1 MAGLLSLPEPPA
13 SRSLSPYVN
22 SARHLTPALLV
33 ALAFGTSL
41 GAQDRPLT
49 KTANA
54 RGNRPVWSDEGPA
67 KWAPRP
73 TEQAI
78 TANDLRTRLYQFA
91 DDSMLGRRI
100 GEVGNYKG
108 TEYIAR
114 EFRRLGL
121 KPAGDSGTF
130 FQTLPFGPIGFDAT
144 SARFVAGGKS
154 LTARKDW
161 IPTVPTAAN
170 GFGPGMSLNGVP
182 AVYAGQWGDSTAMI
196 DPAAYRGKVI
206 VFSAA
211 PSASQRVAPSTG
223 APTSFVSCTDVPDKF
238 GANAAIAEE
247 ARQRANPSAPP
258 ARRAV
263 PTTLRDPRAMGVGA
277 AAVLV
282 IGLDDMSPQQIDAA
296 FAQPMGMRPAQPL
309 NANAPGAAT
318 ISRAAAEQL
327 FGKPASD
334 LRVGDTSAP
343 ISADFRH
350 TWRMSSHPARNVIAM
365 LPGSDPKLA
374 GEYVLVG
381 AHNDHVGV
389 NQAVVDHDSVR
400 AYNMV
405 VRRQGAN
412 DPVCTPTAEQQRKID
427 SLIAHARSI
436 RAPRRDSIM
445 NGADDD
451 GSGTVV
457 LLELAEKFAKQK
469 TGRSILFVSHQG
481 EEGGLLGSRWFTDH
495 PTVPLDKIVAAHNM
509 DMVGK
514 GRNWQVKYGGPNSV
528 QMLGARR
535 LSREFGDMIDSVN
548 ANSAEPMAI
557 DKSWDVPANPLN
569 RFCRSDQVNY
579 VRKDIPTV
587 YMSLGYA
594 VDYHQHTDEP
604 QYIDYDHSARLGR
617 FVHEVMTAIAN
628 RSNKPAIAGPD
639 PTMPTCNR

>member
-1 MAGLLSLPEPPA
+1 VPFT
-13 SRSLSPYVN
+13 R
-22 SARHLTPALLV
+22 LTAPALLLSV
-33 ALAFGTSL
+33 AVGLPLA
-41 GAQDRPLT
+41 AQNRPAS
-49 KTANA
+49 KTANVRAA
-54 RGNRPVWSDEGPA
+54 RTVWSDEGPA
-67 KWAPRP
+67 TWAPRP
-73 TEQAI
+73 TDRAI
-78 TANDLRTRLYQFA
+78 SANDLRTRLYQFA

-108 TEYIAR
+108 TEYIAS
-114 EFRRLGL
+114 EFKRLGL
-121 KPAGDSGTF
+121 KPAGENGGY
-130 FQTLPFGPIGFDAT
+130 FQTLPFGPIGFDAGAST
-144 SARFVAGGKS
+144 LSVNGKA
-154 LTARKDW
+154 LAPKKDW

-170 GFGPGMSLNGVP
+170 GFGGTVEISGVP
-182 AVYAGQWGDSTAMI
+182 AVYAGQWGDSTAML
-196 DPAAYRGKVI
+196 DLNAYRGKVI

-211 PSASQRVAPSTG
+211 PSQQRVAASSG
-223 APTSFVSCTDVPDKF
+223 APVSFVSCADVPDKF

-247 ARQRANPSAPP
+247 ARQRANPTAPP

-263 PTTLRDPRAMGVGA
+263 PTTLRDPRATGA
-277 AAVLV
+277 GAVAVLV
-282 IGLDDMSPQQIDAA
+282 IGLDDMAPQAIDAA

-327 FGKPASD
+327 FGKKVAE
-334 LRVGDTSAP
+334 LRVGDASAP
-343 ISADFRH
+343 ITASFKH
-350 TWRMSSHPARNVIAM
+350 QWRMSPTPARNVIAV

-389 NQAVVDHDSVR
+389 NNVVVDHDSVR

-405 VRRQGAN
+405 VRRQGSN

-427 SLIAHARSI
+427 SLIARARSI
-436 RAPRRDSIM
+436 RPVRRDSIM

-457 LLELAEKFAKQK
+457 MLEIAEQFAREK
-469 TGRSILFVSHQG
+469 TGRSIIFVSHQG
-481 EEGGLLGSRWFTDH
+481 EEGGLLGSRFFTDN
-495 PTVPLDKIVAAHNM
+495 PTIPLANIVAAHNM

-548 ANSAEPMAI
+548 ANSPEPMAI

-594 VDYHQHTDEP
+594 VDYHQQTDEP
-604 QYIDYDHSARLGR
+604 QYIDYDHAARLGR
-617 FVHEVMTAIAN
+617 FVHDVMTAIAN
-628 RSNKPAIAGPD
+628 RPNKPAIAGPD

>member
-1 MAGLLSLPEPPA
+1 MPFT
-13 SRSLSPYVN
+13 R
-22 SARHLTPALLV
+22 LTAPALLLSV
-33 ALAFGTSL
+33 AVGLPLA
-41 GAQDRPLT
+41 AQNRPAS
-49 KTANA
+49 KTANVRAA
-54 RGNRPVWSDEGPA
+54 RTVWSDEGPA
-67 KWAPRP
+67 TWAPRP
-73 TEQAI
+73 TDRAI
-78 TANDLRTRLYQFA
+78 SANDLRTRLYQFA

-108 TEYIAR
+108 TEYIAS
-114 EFRRLGL
+114 EFKRLGL
-121 KPAGDSGTF
+121 KPAGENGGY
-130 FQTLPFGPIGFDAT
+130 FQTLPFGPIGFDAGAST
-144 SARFVAGGKS
+144 LSVNGKA
-154 LTARKDW
+154 LAPKKDW

-170 GFGPGMSLNGVP
+170 GFGGTVEISGVP
-182 AVYAGQWGDSTAMI
+182 AVYAGQWGDSTAML
-196 DPAAYRGKVI
+196 DLNAYRGKVI

-211 PSASQRVAPSTG
+211 PSQQRVAASSG
-223 APTSFVSCTDVPDKF
+223 APVSFVSCADVPDKF

-247 ARQRANPSAPP
+247 ARQRANPTAPP

-263 PTTLRDPRAMGVGA
+263 PTTLRDPRATGA
-277 AAVLV
+277 GAVAVLV
-282 IGLDDMSPQQIDAA
+282 IGLDDMAPQAIDAA

-327 FGKPASD
+327 FGKKVAE
-334 LRVGDTSAP
+334 LRVGDASAP
-343 ISADFRH
+343 ITASFKH
-350 TWRMSSHPARNVIAM
+350 QWRMSPTPARNVIAV

-389 NQAVVDHDSVR
+389 NNVVVDHDSVR

-405 VRRQGAN
+405 VRRQGSN

-427 SLIAHARSI
+427 SLIARARSI
-436 RAPRRDSIM
+436 RPVRRDSIM

-457 LLELAEKFAKQK
+457 MLEIAEQFAREK
-469 TGRSILFVSHQG
+469 TGRSIIFVSHQG
-481 EEGGLLGSRWFTDH
+481 EEGGLLGSRFFTDN
-495 PTVPLDKIVAAHNM
+495 PTIPLANIVAAHNM

-548 ANSAEPMAI
+548 ANSPEPMAI

-594 VDYHQHTDEP
+594 VDYHQQTDEP
-604 QYIDYDHSARLGR
+604 QYIDYDHAARLGR
-617 FVHEVMTAIAN
+617 FVHDVMTAIAN
-628 RSNKPAIAGPD
+628 RPNKPAIAGPD

>member
-1 MAGLLSLPEPPA
+1 MPFT
-13 SRSLSPYVN
+13 R
-22 SARHLTPALLV
+22 LTAPALLLSV
-33 ALAFGTSL
+33 AVGLPLA
-41 GAQDRPLT
+41 AQNRPAS
-49 KTANA
+49 KTANVRAA
-54 RGNRPVWSDEGPA
+54 RTVWSDEGPA
-67 KWAPRP
+67 TWAPRP
-73 TEQAI
+73 TDRAI
-78 TANDLRTRLYQFA
+78 SANDLRTRLYQFA

-108 TEYIAR
+108 TEYIAS
-114 EFRRLGL
+114 EFKRLGL
-121 KPAGDSGTF
+121 KPAGENGGY
-130 FQTLPFGPIGFDAT
+130 FQTLPFGPIGFDAGAST
-144 SARFVAGGKS
+144 LSVNGKA
-154 LTARKDW
+154 LAPKKDW

-170 GFGPGMSLNGVP
+170 GFGGTVEINGVP

-196 DPAAYRGKVI
+196 DLNAYRGKVI

-211 PSASQRVAPSTG
+211 PSQQRVAASSG
-223 APTSFVSCTDVPDKF
+223 APVSFVSCADVPDKF

-247 ARQRANPSAPP
+247 ARQRANPTAPP

-263 PTTLRDPRAMGVGA
+263 PTTLRDPRATGA
-277 AAVLV
+277 GAVAVLV
-282 IGLDDMSPQQIDAA
+282 IGLDDMAPQAIDAA

-327 FGKPASD
+327 FGKKVAE
-334 LRVGDTSAP
+334 LRVGDASAP
-343 ISADFRH
+343 ITASFKH
-350 TWRMSSHPARNVIAM
+350 QWRMSPTPARNVIAV

-389 NQAVVDHDSVR
+389 NSVVVDHDSVR

-405 VRRQGAN
+405 VRRQGSN

-427 SLIAHARSI
+427 SLIARARSI
-436 RAPRRDSIM
+436 RPVRRDSIM

-457 LLELAEKFAKQK
+457 MLEIAEQFAREK
-469 TGRSILFVSHQG
+469 TGRSIIFVSHQG
-481 EEGGLLGSRWFTDH
+481 EEGGLLGSRFFTDN
-495 PTVPLDKIVAAHNM
+495 PTIPLANIVAAHNM

-535 LSREFGDMIDSVN
+535 LSREFGDIIDSVN
-548 ANSAEPMAI
+548 ANSPEPMAI

-594 VDYHQHTDEP
+594 VDYHQQTDEP
-604 QYIDYDHSARLGR
+604 QYIDYDHAARLGR
-617 FVHEVMTAIAN
+617 FVHDVMTAIAN
-628 RSNKPAIAGPD
+628 RPNKPAIAGPD